1 MFLRFCI
8 LGASD
13 MSDAIWS
20 NSSSRLR
27 DIFDH
32 GVHHHDRSRIALI
45 WVAAAA
51 TLVVSPQFF
60 LGNASGHDIQFHLAS
75 WMDVALQWRQGILFP
90 RWAEWA
96 NFGFGEPRFIFYPPL
111 SWMLGAAL
119 GSILPWRVVPGAF
132 IWISLVIAGA
142 SMHRLAR
149 VWLRPQDAIA
159 AAVLFAV
166 NPYHLAIVYY
176 RSDFAELLAS
186 AFFPLLILHSV
197 SLARDG
203 WRRVPGFAV
212 VFATIWLTN
221 APAAVIA
228 TYSVAI
234 LLAAEVVLSRSIKPA
249 LIAALAGA
257 SGFALAAFYI
267 LPAMYEQRWVDISQA
282 LSSQLQPWHN
292 FLFIHADDP
301 EFVLFNMTISGVA
314 LLVIAVFGIA
324 AVLAARRRESAPE
337 VFWPLATLGIVSI
350 LLMFRESVWLWRFV
364 PELQFVQFPWRWL
377 LPLDVAAVFF
387 FCAAAAGLSH
397 RWPAWIAAAA
407 VLAAGAAWMCTNNW
421 WDDQDAPFVA
431 DSIASGAGYQ
441 GTDEYQPLGCDRSDL
456 PDSAP
461 RASLLDPETKAA
473 FSAAGARLH
482 VAAWTAEHKV
492 VDVDARAPVTL
503 ELQLLAYPAW
513 RATVN
518 DASARIVPLPDTA
531 VVSLPLAAG
540 SNRVDLRFI
549 HTNDRI
555 AGFLISL
562 AAANLLVLF
571 QKKQSQK

>member
-1 MFLRFCI
+1 
-8 LGASD
+8 

-32 GVHHHDRSRIALI
+32 EVHHHDRSRIALL

-75 WMDVALQWRQGILFP
+75 WMDVAAQWRQGILFP

-111 SWMLGAAL
+111 SWILGAAL
-119 GSILPWRVVPGAF
+119 GLILPWRAVPGAF
-132 IWISLVIAGA
+132 IWIALVIAGA
-142 SMHRLAR
+142 SMHHLAR

-166 NPYHLAIVYY
+166 NPYHLAIIYY

-186 AFFPLLILHSV
+186 ALFPLLILHTI
-197 SLARDG
+197 SLARDA
-203 WRRVPGFAV
+203 WPRVPQFAI
-212 VFATIWLTN
+212 VFAAIWLTN

-234 LLAAEVVLSRSIKPA
+234 LLAAEIVLSRSIKPA
-249 LIAALAGA
+249 LVAAVAAA
-257 SGFALAAFYI
+257 SGFALASFYI
-267 LPAMYEQRWVDISQA
+267 LPAFYEQRWVDISQA
-282 LSSQLQPWHN
+282 LTSLLQPWHN
-292 FLFIHADDP
+292 FLFTQADDP
-301 EFVLFNMTISGVA
+301 EFVLFNLKISAVA
-314 LLVIAVFGIA
+314 LLVIAVFAIS

-337 VFWPLATLGIVSI
+337 VFWPLATLGIAAI

-364 PELQFVQFPWRWL
+364 PELRFVQFPWRWL

-387 FCAAAAGLSH
+387 FCAAAARLPH
-397 RWPAWIAAAA
+397 RWPAWIAATV
-407 VLAAGAAWMCTNNW
+407 VLASVAAWMCTNNW
-421 WDDQDAPFVA
+421 WDDQDAPSLA
-431 DSIASGAGYQ
+431 ASIASGAGYE
-441 GTDEYQPLGCDRSDL
+441 GTDEYQPLGCDRTDL
-456 PDSAP
+456 PGSAP
-461 RASLLDPETKAA
+461 RASLLDPETNAA
-473 FSAAGARLH
+473 VSAAGARLR
-482 VAAWTAEHKV
+482 VEAWTAEHKV
-492 VDVDARAPVTL
+492 VDVDTPRPVTL

-513 RATVN
+513 RAAVN
-518 DASARIVPLPDTA
+518 GLSVKIDPLPDTA
-531 VVSLPLAAG
+531 VVTLPLPAG
-540 SNRVDLRFI
+540 TNRVDLRFT
-549 HTNDRI
+549 HTKDRI

-562 AAANLLVLF
+562 AAANFLF
-571 QKKQSQK
+571 LFRIKLSPK